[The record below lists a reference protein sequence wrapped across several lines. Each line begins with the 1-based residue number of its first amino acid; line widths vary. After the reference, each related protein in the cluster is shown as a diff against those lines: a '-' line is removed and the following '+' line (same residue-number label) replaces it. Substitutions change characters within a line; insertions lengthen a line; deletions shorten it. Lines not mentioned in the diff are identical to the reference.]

1 MKVISD
7 LAKGHKLCSIDK
19 LNLQPTLG
27 HIKESIFNMIMF
39 RVENCFFKVFL
50 NTKFVLLNLLN

>member
-1 MKVISD
+1 MKVISK
-7 LAKGHKLCSIDK
+7 LAKGHKLYPIDK
-19 LNLQPTLG
+19 LNIRPTLS

-50 NTKFVLLNLLN
+50 NTKFILLNLLN